1 MQGQIFSDSCE
12 LVLGVNEL
20 VLGVNE
26 SVCWEDCMRRKQN
39 ESISLCVSNSLLC
52 ALGCADS

>member
-1 MQGQIFSDSCE
+1 MQGQIFSDSC
-12 LVLGVNEL
+12 EL